1 MALTIARLRW
11 SFSDMRIKREYT
23 AALVVDFQERLVP
36 VVADSRELMERVQ
49 VLLRG
54 LRLLQ
59 IPMLVTQQYT
69 KGLGM
74 SVPEIRE
81 ASGEMDYA
89 EKSSF
94 SGLAAADP
102 FIHGKKYILVC
113 GIEAHCC
120 VLQTVIDLAAAGY
133 IPVLVTDCV
142 GSRRMEDRRI
152 AIERARQEGAILTT
166 SEAILFELLGTADTP
181 IWKELLKI
189 VK

>member
-1 MALTIARLRW
+1 
-11 SFSDMRIKREYT
+11 MRIKREYT
-23 AALVVDFQERLVP
+23 AALVVDFQEKLVP
-36 VVADSRELMERVQ
+36 AVADSVELMERVQ

-81 ASGEMDYA
+81 ASGETDYA
-89 EKSSF
+89 EKISF
-94 SGLAAADP
+94 SGLEAAKS
-102 FIHGKKYILVC
+102 FIRGKKYILVC

-120 VLQTVIDLAAAGY
+120 VLQTVIDLAAADY
-133 IPVLVTDCV
+133 MPVLVTDCI
-142 GSRRMEDRRI
+142 GSRRCWDKRM

-166 SEAILFELLGTADTP
+166 SEAVLLELAGTADTP
-181 IWKELLKI
+181 LWKELLAIIK
-189 VK
+189 

>member
-1 MALTIARLRW
+1 
-11 SFSDMRIKREYT
+11 MRIKREYT

-36 VVADSRELMERVQ
+36 AVADSRELMERVQ
-49 VLLRG
+49 VLLKG

-59 IPMLVTQQYT
+59 VPMLVTQQYT

-74 SVPEIRE
+74 SVPEIWE
-81 ASGEMDYA
+81 ASGETDYV

-94 SGLAAADP
+94 SGLEVAKP
-102 FIHGKKYILVC
+102 FIQGRKYILVC

-133 IPVLVTDCV
+133 IPVLVTDCI
-142 GSRRMEDRRI
+142 GSRRCGDQRM

-166 SEAILFELLGTADTP
+166 SEAILFELVGTADTP
-181 IWKELLKI
+181 FWKELLAI